1 MFHVNFVLLSNF
13 FVVYFLLTLIVTW
26 ITTSVCL
33 SWKPGDKNLPTLS
46 LLSPA
51 LLEVSY
57 EFCFVRP
64 LFVRPTIHPS
74 VRPSILSVATQNL
87 RNWSSVFSN
96 FLCEVRKSKLKKF
109 CSSIF
114 EKKVQTYQE
123 GSQRH
128 ENALKMRLLVF
139 RQKSNPFMCIFLFE
153 YEIAN
158 GFFYS
163 VQKPLVWEKIGS
175 WVLL

>member
-1 MFHVNFVLLSNF
+1 MNF
-13 FVVYFLLTLIVTW
+13 
-26 ITTSVCL
+26 
-33 SWKPGDKNLPTLS
+33 
-46 LLSPA
+46 A
-51 LLEVSY
+51 
-57 EFCFVRP
+57 
-64 LFVRPTIHPS
+64 LFVRCLSVRLSIHLSVHPS
-74 VRPSILSVATQNL
+74 VRSQRKISEIGHQF
-87 RNWSSVFSN
+87 FSD

-175 WVLL
+175 

>member
-1 MFHVNFVLLSNF
+1 MNF
-13 FVVYFLLTLIVTW
+13 
-26 ITTSVCL
+26 
-33 SWKPGDKNLPTLS
+33 
-46 LLSPA
+46 A
-51 LLEVSY
+51 
-57 EFCFVRP
+57 
-64 LFVRPTIHPS
+64 LFVRCLSVRLSIHLSVHPS
-74 VRPSILSVATQNL
+74 VRSQRKISEIGHQF
-87 RNWSSVFSN
+87 FSD

-128 ENALKMRLLVF
+128 ENALKMTLLVF

-175 WVLL
+175 